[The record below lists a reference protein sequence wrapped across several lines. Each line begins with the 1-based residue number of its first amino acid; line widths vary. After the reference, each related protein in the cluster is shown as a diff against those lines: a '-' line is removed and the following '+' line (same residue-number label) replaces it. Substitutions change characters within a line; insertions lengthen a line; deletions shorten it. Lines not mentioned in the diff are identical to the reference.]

1 MPVSIKINE
10 GTITRK
16 LNNNILKP
24 TITIPTINGQMT
36 ILLPLLLLFLSPV
49 SIGLELTL
57 LNLLHQ
63 P

>member
-1 MPVSIKINE
+1 MPVSIKMKE